1 MTQRTGRVG
10 PITVFD
16 MSSGADSWIRCAG
29 DQASYQT
36 IMPIRGQIEIVDE
49 NSSITTA
56 SPGTG
61 AVCGPQGLL
70 MVPRWQAGVR
80 MLALRIEHHV
90 VEDTLSDVI
99 GHQVTSPIAVA
110 PFMQTMEGPGRGL
123 VQMLLMLSHELS
135 QSHSALNQPLV
146 AGPLVESVIRTF
158 LLAAGH
164 AHREVL
170 AGQSDYL
177 APKTVRTAVQTI
189 EARPDFPLTVSLL
202 AAESHVSERALQL
215 AFRRHL
221 RMSPMTYLR
230 HVRLRRAHEQLLA
243 SDPSVDTVAAI
254 AKRWGFTNA
263 GRFAAAH
270 VARYGE
276 SPASAL
282 RRSTAPLATLQGG
295 PR

>member
-1 MTQRTGRVG
+1 MTRRTGHLG

-16 MSSGADSWIRCAG
+16 MPSGTDTWIRCTG
-29 DQASYQT
+29 DRAFYQT
-36 IMPIRGQIEIVDE
+36 IIPIKGQIEILDE
-49 NSSITTA
+49 NSSITKA
-56 SPGTG
+56 GPGTG
-61 AVCGPQGLL
+61 AVCGPQGHL

-90 VEDTLSDVI
+90 VEDTLSNVI
-99 GHQVTSPIAVA
+99 GHQVTSPIAFA
-110 PFMQTMEGPGRGL
+110 PIMQTMEGPGRGL
-123 VQMLLMLSHELS
+123 VQMLLMLSHELC

-164 AHREVL
+164 PHREVL

-177 APKTVRTAVQTI
+177 APKTVRTAVATI
-189 EARPDFPLTVSLL
+189 EARPDLPLTVSLL
-202 AAESHVSERALQL
+202 AAESHLSERTLQL
-215 AFRRHL
+215 AFRRHM

-270 VARYGE
+270 AARYGE
-276 SPASAL
+276 SPGSVI
-282 RRSTAPLATLQGG
+282 RRSTAPLAKPQGG
-295 PR
+295 A